1 LPHPFEAGYNGLML
15 RLQFII
21 VTLIAVLWSAHPAI
35 LASIAYLTLPKV
47 SNRLGEDS
55 TTADQEKFL
64 LSRKLQL
71 HFLKYRIYIPLE
83 DISFSNPSQVNALD
97 KGLSNFPG
105 NSISCDFTKNLIWV
119 PFRFK
124 VPVIGERV
132 LQWCLKIPLENLS

>member
-1 LPHPFEAGYNGLML
+1 ML
-15 RLQFII
+15 RVHFII

-35 LASIAYLTLPKV
+35 LASIAYLTLPKIA
-47 SNRLGEDS
+47 NQFGEDPAS
-55 TTADQEKFL
+55 SDQEKFL

-83 DISFSNPSQVNALD
+83 DISFSNPNQDHALS
-97 KGLSNFPG
+97 KGLSNTPEK
-105 NSISCDFTKNLIWV
+105 SISCDFTKHLIWV